1 MANKKKQDTNIDAL
15 WHLFEE
21 TGLPAAYL
29 LYKAEERRI
38 GGRDK
43 S

>member
-1 MANKKKQDTNIDAL
+1 MIDDKKTNTNIDAL
-15 WHLFEE
+15 WELFEK
-21 TGLPAAYL
+21 TGLPEAYM

-38 GGRDK
+38 GRGDK